1 MSDNDWDWIMRC
13 VPGMEPG
20 ERVLTPAE
28 YKEEILKVMLDDEE
42 EEVLK
47 RGLSGDDLALFVA
60 NNRFAAIEYTLRL
73 FRRYD
78 EMFSKGEYLT
88 TRSIRE
94 LRQSQK
100 VPEAPYSHVYQEKVT
115 NVLTK
120 TSSQKMERRHGTS
133 SAPTQGGME
142 VYSGYIYID
151 DVKVYLSNFDNL
163 SISPTTQRVKDYIL
177 GMLSKKL
184 SWGKPMEEQPGG
196 FNKIV
201 LNAKDFMKACGLRDL
216 KSACEQLNRAFNEL
230 YNVAF
235 EWYGREGYS
244 KRNRSNRKLF
254 HSRFL
259 GSYAE
264 PVPVLEKGK
273 EQPIHFVDGE
283 FVGWVDPILCE
294 VLAHATIAPFP
305 ERLYKVNMK
314 LNPLSYCIGSWLVR
328 YKNMNLGTPQE
339 SVISLEALRNALGEL
354 LTLDEVRESGKSE
367 PSKLIRKPLE
377 RDLKA
382 LRRVSCDG
390 GVYRVLEWCY
400 QDETGCLVTDWEASK
415 MSFKEWAKLSVKFSF
430 IDYPDQSQY
439 IEKKQKRIESLEKAK
454 EARLAK
460 SREKAAG
467 PASGVKRP
475 RGRPRKAGE

>member
-1 MSDNDWDWIMRC
+1 MISDKDWLMNC
-13 VPGMEPG
+13 VPGMNPG
-20 ERVLTPAE
+20 ERALTPEE
-28 YKEEILKVMLDDEE
+28 YKKELYKVMLDDEE

-60 NNRFAAIEYTLRL
+60 NNRFASIEYALKL

-94 LRQSQK
+94 LRESQK

-115 NVLTK
+115 NALTK
-120 TSSQKMERRHGTS
+120 TSSKKMERRRGTS
-133 SAPTQGGME
+133 SAPTKGGME

-339 SVISLEALRNALGEL
+339 SVISLEALRDALGDL
-354 LTLDEVRESGKSE
+354 PGVDDLGSSRRLSE
-367 PSKLIRKPLE
+367 LIRAPLE

-390 GVYRVLEWCY
+390 GVYRVLEWSY
-400 QDETGCLVTDWEASK
+400 MDETGRLISDWEASK
-415 MSFKEWAKLSVKFSF
+415 LRFKEWAKLSVKFSF
-430 IDYPDQSQY
+430 IDYPDQSRY
-439 IEKKQKRIESLEKAK
+439 IEKKQKRSEALEKAK
-454 EARLAK
+454 AARLAK